1 MLMKNLQLNALENK
15 STIVPL
21 ALTSKDEVNYLYQHQ
36 SGMVEGGA
44 STSFNEK
51 FNEINSKIS
60 LPGISADTLLN
71 NFKLKKPDYI
81 KIDVDGNEVDILL
94 GIKNVIKDVK
104 SVLIEIDSRLEN
116 NTKIYALLS
125 NCNLSIKSEH
135 IYDKNVKYQ
144 IWE

>member
-15 STIVPL
+15 STIIPL
-21 ALTSKDEVNYLYQHQ
+21 ALASKDEVNFLYQHQ
-36 SGMVEGGA
+36 KGMVEGGA
-44 STSFNEK
+44 STSFNLSLNDE
-51 FNEINSKIS
+51 NSKIS

-71 NFKLKKPDYI
+71 NFGLKKPDYI

-94 GIKNVIKDVK
+94 ALKNIIKNVK
-104 SVLIEIDSRLEN
+104 SVLVEIDSRLEN
-116 NTKIYALLS
+116 STKIHGLLS
-125 NCNLSIKSEH
+125 NYNLSIKSEH